1 MGLFAPWFLAA
12 LAGLALP
19 LYLHLLKKLK
29 STAKPVPSLM
39 FFEARTQASS
49 RHRRLNYLLLLSL
62 RLLWLVLLIL
72 AFANPFINRNAT
84 AFASNRLV
92 LVVVDNSFSMRAGTR
107 LADAKAAAISVLS
120 SKGATRAQVAA
131 FGSQLRFMTQPI
143 EDQSAL
149 RVAVQ
154 ATQPGDGHGNFAE
167 LARAVRAMAE
177 SVHTPIELHVF
188 SDMQRSEL
196 AATFSD
202 MALPSNVTLL
212 THAVVSNAQPNWTV
226 ESVDAPG
233 QVWGKDAKPVH
244 VQAVIAGYG
253 TPAAQRSVW
262 LVVNGKTTAT
272 KTVAVPANGRA
283 TVDFPALEVPYG
295 FSRCE
300 VKIDDA
306 DGLPADDLRRFAV
319 QRSDPQ
325 KALLIHNYGENR
337 SQLYV
342 GAALSAAAQSAF
354 TLESINVNEAADR
367 RPSNYAFIVLS
378 DLNSLPSLLENSL
391 TEYVRSGGSLFIA
404 AGTSAG
410 GRSQIPIFGAH
421 IIETRDYSRVPD
433 RYMAVGSSD
442 SSYPAVAKANGWP
455 GVKFFYALDV
465 DPGVGP
471 GVDQGPARVIVRLAD
486 QTPLLLEKRIGEG
499 RVVLL
504 TSGLDNLTN
513 DFPLNPAFVP
523 FIEQTARYLA
533 GSERQGGARPVDAYL
548 ELRNAR
554 EQGQGVEVTDPEGK
568 RPLTL
573 GEAASAQS
581 FQLTEA
587 GYYQLRLANG
597 RRDEVG
603 VNPDPKESNLDVIPD
618 DVLALWRGNKGS
630 GSSQVASA
638 PGAPTQNKTP
648 ESFWWY
654 VMLLVLAAA
663 VAESALA
670 SRYLGT
676 QREES

>member
-1 MGLFAPWFLAA
+1 MGLFTPWFLAA

-19 LYLHLLKKLK
+19 LYLHLLKRQ
-29 STAKPVPSLM
+29 TRDPKPVTSLM
-39 FFEARTQASS
+39 LYESRPQSS
-49 RHRRLNYLLLLSL
+49 IRHRRLRYFLLLSL
-62 RLLWLVLLIL
+62 RLLLLLLLIL
-72 AFANPFINRNAT
+72 AFANPFVNRDTA

-92 LVVVDNSFSMRAGTR
+92 LLVVDNSFSMRAGTR
-107 LADAKAAAISVLS
+107 LADAKDAAMSVLS
-120 SKGATRAQVAA
+120 GKGAAKAQVAA
-131 FGSQLRFMTQPI
+131 FGSQLRLMTKQV
-143 EDQSAL
+143 EDQGEL
-149 RVAVQ
+149 RAAVQ
-154 ATQPGDGHGNFAE
+154 AIQPGDGHGNFGE
-167 LARAVRAMAE
+167 LARVVRAMAD
-177 SVHTPIELHVF
+177 SARTPVEFHLF
-188 SDMQRSEL
+188 SDMQRGEL

-202 MALPSNVTLL
+202 MALPANVKLV
-212 THAVVSNAQPNWTV
+212 THRVGKAQPNWTV

-253 TPAAQRSVW
+253 TPAAQRTAS
-262 LVVNGKTTAT
+262 LVVNGKTTAS
-272 KTVAVPANGRA
+272 KPVAVPANGRA

-300 VKIDDA
+300 VKVDSA
-306 DGLPADDLRRFAV
+306 DGFSADDLRRFAV

-325 KALLIHNYGENR
+325 KALLIHNYGDNR
-337 SQLYV
+337 SPLYV
-342 GAALSAAAQSAF
+342 SAALSAAAQSAF
-354 TLESINVNEAADR
+354 ILESIIVSEAGDR
-367 RPSNYAFIVLS
+367 KLPNYAFVILS
-378 DLNSLPSLLENSL
+378 DVNSLPPLLENAL
-391 TEYVRSGGSLFIA
+391 TEYVRSGGSVFIA

-410 GRSQIPIFGAH
+410 ARSQIPIFGAR

-442 SSYPAVAKANGWP
+442 SSYPAVAKAEGWP
-455 GVKFFYALDV
+455 GVKFFYALNV
-465 DPGVGP
+465 DAG
-471 GVDQGPARVIVRLAD
+471 DARVIVRLGD

-499 RVVLL
+499 RVVLF

-513 DFPLNPAFVP
+513 DFPLHPAFVP
-523 FIEQTARYLA
+523 FIEQSARYLA
-533 GSERQGGARPVDAYL
+533 GSERQGGALPVDAYL

-597 RRDEVG
+597 RQNELG

-618 DVLALWRGNKGS
+618 DVLALWKG
-630 GSSQVASA
+630 GESQEASA
-638 PGAPTQNKTP
+638 AAGPSTPGKTAQ
-648 ESFWWY
+648 SLWWY
-654 VMLLVLAAA
+654 VMLLVLALA
-663 VAESALA
+663 VAESVLA